1 MKETSNGTEVLSV
14 KGLSF
19 RWKNASDSVLSD
31 IEFSVKDGE
40 LVAILGIN
48 GAGKSTLLKCLNRIL
63 TPQSGEIEI
72 ESTNINDVSL
82 LDLSKLVS
90 YVPQS
95 VMSNF
100 SMDVF
105 DVVMLGRRPHI
116 SWRISNEDR
125 DKVSKTLELF
135 DLEDFAFRRFD
146 QLSGGERQRVIVA
159 KAVVQSPSLYL
170 FDEPTS
176 DLDLKNQIEV
186 MKRIRDLV
194 DDEHRRRSALVA
206 VHDINLASRFAD
218 RIILLHN
225 GQIKAFDTPQ
235 SVLNE
240 QNIAE
245 VFGVKCTILSATD
258 ESPMRVLVEDE
269 IPMTHQFIRNLSLTR
284 TTQEE

>member
-1 MKETSNGTEVLSV
+1 LKQLLDIDVLKVSN
-14 KGLSF
+14 LSF
-19 RWKNASDSVLSD
+19 SWKNNSVPVLSD
-31 IEFSVKDGE
+31 IEFSVRDGE

-48 GAGKSTLLKCLNRIL
+48 GAGKSTLLKCMNRIL
-63 TPQSGEIEI
+63 KPENAEIKI
-72 ESTNINDVSL
+72 DSMNINDLSL
-82 LDLSKLVS
+82 LELSKLVS

-95 VMSNF
+95 IMTNF

-125 DKVSKTLELF
+125 DKVSKTLQLF

-159 KAVVQSPSLYL
+159 KAVVQSPSLFL

-186 MKRIRDLV
+186 MKRIRNLV
-194 DDEHRRRSALVA
+194 ENKGMRRAALVA
-206 VHDINLASRFAD
+206 VHDINLAARFAD
-218 RIILLHN
+218 RIILLNN
-225 GQIKAFDTPQ
+225 GRIQAFNTPK
-235 SVLNE
+235 SVLTE
-240 QNIAE
+240 QNISE

-258 ESPMRVLVEDE
+258 ESPMRVLVGDE
-269 IPMTHQFIRNLSLTR
+269 IKFHSASIIKN
-284 TTQEE
+284 EE

>member
-1 MKETSNGTEVLSV
+1 MKQLLDIDVLKVSN
-14 KGLSF
+14 LSF
-19 RWKNASDSVLSD
+19 SWKNNPVPVLSD
-31 IEFSVKDGE
+31 IEFSVRDGE

-48 GAGKSTLLKCLNRIL
+48 GAGKSTLLKCMNRIL
-63 TPQSGEIEI
+63 KPENAEIQI
-72 ESTNINDVSL
+72 DSMNINDISL
-82 LDLSKLVS
+82 LELSKLVS

-95 VMSNF
+95 VMTNF

-125 DKVSKTLELF
+125 DKVSKTLQLF

-159 KAVVQSPSLYL
+159 KAVVQSPSLFL

-176 DLDLKNQIEV
+176 DLDLKNQLEV

-194 DDEHRRRSALVA
+194 DNKERRAALVA
-206 VHDINLASRFAD
+206 VHDINLAARFAD

-225 GQIKAFDTPQ
+225 GRIKAFNNPK
-235 SVLNE
+235 SVLTE

-269 IPMTHQFIRNLSLTR
+269 IPLTHQFIKNIGLTS

>member
-1 MKETSNGTEVLSV
+1 MKQLLDIDVLKVSN
-14 KGLSF
+14 LSF
-19 RWKNASDSVLSD
+19 SWKNNSVPVLSD
-31 IEFSVKDGE
+31 IEFSVRDGE

-48 GAGKSTLLKCLNRIL
+48 GAGKSTLLKCMNRIL
-63 TPQSGEIEI
+63 KPENAEIKI
-72 ESTNINDVSL
+72 DSMNINDLSL
-82 LDLSKLVS
+82 LELSKLVS

-95 VMSNF
+95 IMTNF

-125 DKVSKTLELF
+125 DKVSKTLQLF

-159 KAVVQSPSLYL
+159 KAVVQSPSLFL

-186 MKRIRDLV
+186 MKRIRNLV
-194 DDEHRRRSALVA
+194 ENKGMRRAALVA
-206 VHDINLASRFAD
+206 VHDINLAARFAD
-218 RIILLHN
+218 RIILLNN
-225 GQIKAFDTPQ
+225 GRIKAFNNPK
-235 SVLNE
+235 SVLTE

-269 IPMTHQFIRNLSLTR
+269 IPMTNQFIKNIGLTS

>member
-1 MKETSNGTEVLSV
+1 MKQLLDIDVLKVSN
-14 KGLSF
+14 LSF
-19 RWKNASDSVLSD
+19 SWKNNPVPVLSD
-31 IEFSVKDGE
+31 IEFSVRDGE

-48 GAGKSTLLKCLNRIL
+48 GAGKSTLLKCMNRIL
-63 TPQSGEIEI
+63 KPENAEIQI
-72 ESTNINDVSL
+72 DSMNINDISL
-82 LDLSKLVS
+82 LELSKLVS

-95 VMSNF
+95 VMTNF

-125 DKVSKTLELF
+125 DKVSKTLQLF

-159 KAVVQSPSLYL
+159 KAVVQSPSLFL

-176 DLDLKNQIEV
+176 DLDLKNQLEV

-194 DDEHRRRSALVA
+194 DNKERRAALVA
-206 VHDINLASRFAD
+206 VHDINLAARFAD

-225 GQIKAFDTPQ
+225 GRIKAFNNPK
-235 SVLNE
+235 SVLTE
-240 QNIAE
+240 QNNRRS
-245 VFGVKCTILSATD
+245 FRCKMHDSQCY
-258 ESPMRVLVEDE
+258 
-269 IPMTHQFIRNLSLTR
+269 
-284 TTQEE
+284 

>member
-1 MKETSNGTEVLSV
+1 MKQLLDIDVLKVSN
-14 KGLSF
+14 LSF
-19 RWKNASDSVLSD
+19 SWKNNPVPVLSD
-31 IEFSVKDGE
+31 IEFSVRDGE

-48 GAGKSTLLKCLNRIL
+48 GAGKSTLLKCMNRIL
-63 TPQSGEIEI
+63 KPENAEIKI
-72 ESTNINDVSL
+72 DSMNINDLSL
-82 LDLSKLVS
+82 LELSKLVS

-95 VMSNF
+95 IMTNF

-125 DKVSKTLELF
+125 DKVSKTLQLF

-159 KAVVQSPSLYL
+159 KAVVQSPSLFL

-186 MKRIRDLV
+186 MKRIRNLV
-194 DDEHRRRSALVA
+194 ENKGMRRAALVA
-206 VHDINLASRFAD
+206 VHDINLAARFAD
-218 RIILLHN
+218 RIILLNN
-225 GQIKAFDTPQ
+225 GRIQAFNTPK
-235 SVLNE
+235 SVLTE
-240 QNIAE
+240 QNISE

-269 IPMTHQFIRNLSLTR
+269 IPMTNQFIKNIGLTS

>member
-1 MKETSNGTEVLSV
+1 MKQLLDIDVLKVSN
-14 KGLSF
+14 LSF
-19 RWKNASDSVLSD
+19 SWKNNSVPVLSD
-31 IEFSVKDGE
+31 IEFSVRDGE

-48 GAGKSTLLKCLNRIL
+48 GAGKSTLLKCMNRIL
-63 TPQSGEIEI
+63 KPENAEIKI
-72 ESTNINDVSL
+72 DSMNINDLSL
-82 LDLSKLVS
+82 LELSKLVS

-95 VMSNF
+95 IMTNF

-125 DKVSKTLELF
+125 DKVSKTLQLF

-159 KAVVQSPSLYL
+159 KAVVQSPSLFL

-186 MKRIRDLV
+186 MKRIRNLV
-194 DDEHRRRSALVA
+194 ENKGMRRAALVA
-206 VHDINLASRFAD
+206 VHDINLAARFAD
-218 RIILLHN
+218 RIILLNN
-225 GQIKAFDTPQ
+225 GRIQAFNTPK
-235 SVLNE
+235 SVLTE
-240 QNIAE
+240 QNISE

-269 IPMTHQFIRNLSLTR
+269 IPMTNQFIKNIGLTS